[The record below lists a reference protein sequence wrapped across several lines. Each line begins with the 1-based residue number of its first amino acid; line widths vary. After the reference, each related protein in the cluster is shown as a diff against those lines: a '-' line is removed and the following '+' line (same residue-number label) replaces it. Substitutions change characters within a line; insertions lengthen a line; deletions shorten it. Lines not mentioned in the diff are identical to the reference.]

1 MANIA
6 VLGSGGWGTAMAIM
20 TAKHGHRVSL
30 WSKFQSEIDTLSAT
44 RENPLLKGAL
54 IPKSIELTSD
64 IACTEGADIII
75 LAVPSV
81 AVRSVCRELKGIY
94 NGQTVVNIGKGLE
107 ESSLMRLSEVINE
120 ELSNPKA
127 LAVMSGPSHAEE
139 VARGIPTANVVAS
152 KSKRTARYVQNQ
164 LMNESFRLYTTK
176 DIVGTE
182 LGGALKN
189 VIALAAGTVDGL
201 GLGDN
206 TKAALMTR
214 GIAEIARLGVK
225 MGGDRETFSGLAGIG
240 DLIVTCTSM
249 HSRNRRCGIL
259 IGKGV
264 PASEA
269 VAEIGMTVEGYKTA
283 SAAYRLAIKEKADM
297 PIITEIYRVLYENK
311 SPKEAITDLMLREKK
326 SEREESWK

>member
-1 MANIA
+1 MAKIA
-6 VLGSGGWGTAMAIM
+6 ILGSGGFGTAMAVM
-20 TAKHGHRVSL
+20 TASHGHTVSL
-30 WSKFQSEIDTLSAT
+30 WSKFQNEIDSLLEN
-44 RENPLLKGAL
+44 RENPLLKGVL
-54 IPKSIELTSD
+54 IPESVNLTAD
-64 IACTEGADIII
+64 IGCVNGADIII
-75 LAVPSV
+75 LAVPSI
-81 AVRSVCRELKGIY
+81 AVRSVCRTLKGIY
-94 NGQTVVNIGKGLE
+94 NGQTVINIGKGLE

-120 ELSNPKA
+120 ELGNPKK
-127 LAVMSGPSHAEE
+127 LAIMSGPSHAEE
-139 VARGIPTANVVAS
+139 VARGIPTANVIAS

-189 VIALAAGTVDGL
+189 VIALAAGTIDGL

-214 GIAEIARLGVK
+214 GIAEMERLGVK
-225 MGGDRETFSGLAGIG
+225 MGGKRETFSGLTGIG

-259 IGKGV
+259 IGKGFS
-264 PASEA
+264 ASDA
-269 VAEIGMTVEGYKTA
+269 VSEIGMTVEGYKTA
-283 SAAYRLAIKEKADM
+283 AAAYRLALKEKADM

-311 SPKEAITDLMLREKK
+311 SPKEAISDLMLREKK
-326 SEREESWK
+326 SEHEESWK